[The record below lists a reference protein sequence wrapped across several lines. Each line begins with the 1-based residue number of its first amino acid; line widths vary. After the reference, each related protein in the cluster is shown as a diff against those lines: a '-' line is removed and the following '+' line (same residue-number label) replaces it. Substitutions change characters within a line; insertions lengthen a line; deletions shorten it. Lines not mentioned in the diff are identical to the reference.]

1 MKVAVG
7 SDHRGYLLKERLKK
21 MLAGEGHEVVDLGT
35 GSTESVDYPDFGISV
50 AEMTASGDV
59 ERGIVICGSGIGIS
73 IAANKVNGARAAL
86 CRTVDQALMTRRHND
101 SNVLALSEESQDDPD
116 VEELVRTWLAT
127 PFDGGRHQ
135 LRVDKITGYEN
146 R

>member
-1 MKVAVG
+1 
-7 SDHRGYLLKERLKK
+7 
-21 MLAGEGHEVVDLGT
+21 MLTGEGHEVIDLGT

-73 IAANKVNGARAAL
+73 IAANKVKGARAAL

-116 VEELVRTWLAT
+116 VEELIRTWLAT

-135 LRVDKITGYEN
+135 GRVDKIIQYEN

>member
-86 CRTVDQALMTRRHND
+86 CRTMDQARMTRRHND

>member
-21 MLAGEGHEVVDLGT
+21 MLAGEGHEVIDLGT

-86 CRTVDQALMTRRHND
+86 CRTVDQAMMTRRHND
-101 SNVLALSEESQDDPD
+101 SNVLALSEESQDDPE
-116 VEELVRTWLAT
+116 VEELVRTWLET
-127 PFDGGRHQ
+127 SFDGGRHQ